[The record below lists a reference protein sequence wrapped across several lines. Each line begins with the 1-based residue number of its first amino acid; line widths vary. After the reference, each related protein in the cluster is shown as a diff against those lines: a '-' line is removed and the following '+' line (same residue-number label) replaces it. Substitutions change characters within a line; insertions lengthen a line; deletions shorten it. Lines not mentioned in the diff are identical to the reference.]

1 MSSPNQSFST
11 KYINH
16 RSPSYT
22 VKNGLAPLDYR
33 TTNSKMEPLIPDEID
48 QVQLHPL
55 IIAQDTVVCMPEVN
69 KVLRTVY
76 QVLSQA
82 NYYLSKHG
90 ISSRRFSGAQL
101 IKIKML
107 GILNHDAK
115 VCSYILQHEAERIFD
130 SFDITV
136 SSRKSQKIIWMDP
149 ILLDDNADAMSGG
162 RHSNSSHDKHIN
174 APPVDVQVFEL
185 GTDSI
190 VCAPD
195 IQKVIQTHFNQGAT
209 TGYYFSKLGI
219 LPFKFIHAAHLD
231 KVKELGIIKKS
242 AVHCTYVSIN
252 DAKRVF
258 EAYGMTEEDL
268 KTKINWLPSINLDNL
283 PWKSKWHQHSIKP
296 EAISSP
302 ASNSSMNEADASY
315 LGKSNGSEHPPDEEF
330 DAQMEQSEEKP
341 SLVHLFIVDNKEV
354 VCMPDIHKIV
364 QAVHG
369 SSIQVNYYLNK
380 LHVKKKRFCFA
391 HLKELKTRGVL
402 QGNATYCTYI
412 PKIEAEKIFQIYS
425 LMGDHGVEWT
435 EPLRLDKLPG
445 SCMASHGNGTSGV
458 DADGQLIKGLKVPTF
473 IVDGEEV
480 LCTPDVHKIVD
491 YLEEQS
497 ASLDYHFRKLG
508 IVKRRYTYSQLH
520 QLRRMQII
528 KRPTVCT
535 YIRKLDVEQLLLMYA
550 TDRNKI
556 KMQNIHWLKPVP
568 LLSSEHGPQRATES
582 PNSKPDV
589 ENSNH
594 EHLHVGESPDAD
606 YAMSDLYKIYVG
618 EKMSSDHEKNPNS
631 PESPAGQRNQKEFA
645 SCSSAE
651 LQKANPHIDCPIVIP
666 NADFDPSISS
676 SSMNMPSLPSPAHPN
691 LGNSFQEMSSAQKD
705 DYNPLK
711 RKHQEN
717 ALKDFRGSKDD
728 HVIVEKLLKDL
739 HRKETELRHLHDAYQ
754 HAISVE
760 KERRVQAEKELEKAK
775 QQLALEKEQH
785 GGLESRENTLDGE
798 SQVNNFK
805 DIATEQA

>member
-1 MSSPNQSFST
+1 MTSASQSYSTHFLNSSNSHYSPQNGRKSPEISGT
-11 KYINH
+11 KMQ
-16 RSPSYT
+16 
-22 VKNGLAPLDYR
+22 PLH
-33 TTNSKMEPLIPDEID
+33 SDEVD
-48 QVQLHPL
+48 QVRLHPL
-55 IIAQDTVVCMPEVN
+55 IIAKDTVVCMPEVN

-130 SFDITV
+130 SFDLSG
-136 SSRKSQKIIWMDP
+136 SSRKSQKMIWMDP
-149 ILLDDNADAMSGG
+149 VLLDEKAHDGSSGG
-162 RHSNSSHDKHIN
+162 KHSSSGHGKHLSAN
-174 APPVDVQVFEL
+174 PVDIQTFSLSEE
-185 GTDSI
+185 TI

-219 LPFKFIHAAHLD
+219 VPFKFIHSAHLD

-242 AVHCTYVSIN
+242 AVHCTYVSTH

-268 KTKINWLPSINLDNL
+268 KTKINWLPAVSLDDL
-283 PWKSKWHQHSIKP
+283 SWRSKWPQSAVKS
-296 EAISSP
+296 EVNSEGAYSP
-302 ASNSSMNEADASY
+302 ANDCSNEDDNHH
-315 LGKSNGSEHPPDEEF
+315 KSNGNNMDHPGD
-330 DAQMEQSEEKP
+330 DSALKP
-341 SLVHLFIVDNKEV
+341 GDPLPSKVHIFIVENNEV
-354 VCMPDIHKIV
+354 VCMPDIHKVV

-391 HLKELKTRGVL
+391 HLKELKNRGVL

-412 PKIEAEKIFQIYS
+412 PKMEAEKIFQIYS
-425 LMGDHGVEWT
+425 LMGDQRLNGIEWT
-435 EPLRLDKLPG
+435 EPLRLDKLLESG
-445 SCMASHGNGTSGV
+445 ITTSEKNGDGTYTTGDGHVFRGLNVPVFLV
-458 DADGQLIKGLKVPTF
+458 DN
-473 IVDGEEV
+473 EEV

-508 IVKRRYTYSQLH
+508 IIKRRYTYSQLH
-520 QLRRMQII
+520 QLRRLQII

-535 YIRKLDVEQLLLMYA
+535 YIRKIDVEQLLLMYA

-556 KMQNIHWLKPVP
+556 KMQNIEWLKAVP
-568 LLSSEHGPQRATES
+568 LLSSEHGPQRNTES
-582 PNSKPDV
+582 PKSDV
-589 ENSNH
+589 NNAGNDQV
-594 EHLHVGESPDAD
+594 LPAESPDAD
-606 YAMSDLYKIYVG
+606 YGVSDLYKIYVG
-618 EKMSSDHEKNPNS
+618 DKPNHEQERYSNS
-631 PESPAGQRNQKEFA
+631 PETPLSHKQSKQSRACPISA
-645 SCSSAE
+645 SAE

-676 SSMNMPSLPSPAHPN
+676 SSMNVPTLSSPGHYHGYGHSYENTARGKRFFQLFVFPYETIILYFKN
-691 LGNSFQEMSSAQKD
+691 FSNSNF
-705 DYNPLK
+705 
-711 RKHQEN
+711 
-717 ALKDFRGSKDD
+717 GSNS
-728 HVIVEKLLKDL
+728 KLLL
-739 HRKETELRHLHDAYQ
+739 
-754 HAISVE
+754 
-760 KERRVQAEKELEKAK
+760 
-775 QQLALEKEQH
+775 
-785 GGLESRENTLDGE
+785 
-798 SQVNNFK
+798 
-805 DIATEQA
+805 